1 MNINGIFNPQN
12 RFWSFMEKIMNLCA
26 LGFLWLIFSIPLV
39 TAGAATVALYQYTLR
54 LSRNEEGYVWRTF
67 FQGFRSNFLQATV
80 LWLIMAAAGAFL
92 ILDLYGCQYIPG
104 PSGVK
109 WAMRVLLTS
118 LLLVYVLASLY
129 IFPLVAFFRTTVRKA
144 LVHSFVMAVGNLY
157 VSVTVLVIYAIGGIA
172 AYFMPMLFM
181 VWFSL
186 ASYAASHL
194 FGTVFYKYVKNAH
207 DNLEEME

>member
-1 MNINGIFNPQN
+1 MNLNGIFNPQN
-12 RFWSFMEKIMNLCA
+12 RFWSFMEKIMNLCV

-67 FQGFRSNFLQATV
+67 IQGFRSNFLQATA

-92 ILDLYGCQYIPG
+92 ILDLYGCQYLPG

-186 ASYAASHL
+186 ASYGASCL
-194 FGTVFYKYVKNAH
+194 LGPVFRRYVE
-207 DNLEEME
+207 DVQSVSREQG